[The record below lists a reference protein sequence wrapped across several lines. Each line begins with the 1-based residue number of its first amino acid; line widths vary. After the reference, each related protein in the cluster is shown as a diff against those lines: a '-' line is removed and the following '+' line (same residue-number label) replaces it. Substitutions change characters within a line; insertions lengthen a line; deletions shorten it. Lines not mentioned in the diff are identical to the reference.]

1 MNTYRSA
8 YCTLNSIIQQLNA
21 DDNDTDISTTSAQ
34 NTAISNESA
43 NTQAY
48 YKRLIREVSAAI
60 ARKHNRVFVS
70 YDQTLT
76 LRRGYM
82 QDHNL
87 WGEAYEYRLRLPDDI
102 LSITSITWVGTVL
115 TSSEYRLADENAHPN
130 IEIAADRDAISTL
143 LPADF
148 DENVTIV
155 GAFGYHRDPDNMW
168 LDSGDTVQDSPLSSS
183 GTALTVTADGN
194 FEVMQHIR
202 IESEYLL
209 ITAIDTATEILTVE
223 RGVNGS
229 TAASHDNGKQ
239 IDKFV
244 QTPEI
249 EQEARRLAIRHFHLR
264 GGIDGGK
271 SFIVTAETAIEIDPN
286 DVKVVVATRYVFR
299 SV

>member
-60 ARKHNRVFVS
+60 ASKHNRVFVS

-76 LRRGYM
+76 LRRGYIV
-82 QDHNL
+82 DNNL

-102 LSITSITWVGTVL
+102 LSITSITWVGTAL
-115 TSSEYRLADENAHPN
+115 TSSQYRLADENSHPN
-130 IEIAADRDAISTL
+130 TEIAVKRTAISTL

-155 GAFGYHRDPDNMW
+155 GAFGYHRDPDAMW
-168 LDSGDTVQDSPLSSS
+168 VDSGDTVQDSPLSSS
-183 GTALTVTADGN
+183 GTALTVEADGN
-194 FEVMQHIR
+194 FEVMQHIQ

-229 TAASHDNGKQ
+229 TGASHANATA
-239 IDKFV
+239 ISRYV

-271 SFIVTAETAIEIDPN
+271 QFLVTAETAIEIDPN
-286 DVKVVVATRYVFR
+286 DVKIVVEPRYFFR
-299 SV
+299 SA

>member
-60 ARKHNRVFVS
+60 ASKHNRVFVP

-76 LRRGYM
+76 LRRGYVL
-82 QDHNL
+82 DNNL
-87 WGEAYEYRLRLPDDI
+87 YGEAYEYLLRMKDDI
-102 LSITSITWVGTVL
+102 LSITSVTWVGTAL
-115 TSSEYRLADENAHPN
+115 TSSQYRLADENSHPN
-130 IEIAADRDAISTL
+130 IEIAVDRDAISTL

-148 DENVTIV
+148 DENVTV
-155 GAFGYHRDPDNMW
+155 AGVFGYHRDPDNMW
-168 LDSGDTVQDSPLSSS
+168 VDSGDTVQDSPLSSS
-183 GTALTVTADGN
+183 ATALTVTADGN
-194 FEVMQHIR
+194 FEVMQHIQ

-209 ITAIDTATEILTVE
+209 ITAIDADTEILTVE

-229 TAASHDNGKQ
+229 TAASHDNGKA
-239 IDKFV
+239 INRYV
-244 QTPEI
+244 PTPEI

-264 GGIDGGK
+264 GGVDGGK

-286 DVKVVVATRYVFR
+286 DVKIVVDQRHVFR
-299 SV
+299 SA

>member
-60 ARKHNRVFVS
+60 ASKHNRVFVS

-82 QDHNL
+82 QGHNL
-87 WGEAYEYRLRLPDDI
+87 WGEVYEYRLRLPDDI

-183 GTALTVTADGN
+183 DTTLNVTSGGN
-194 FEVMQHIR
+194 FEVMQHVR

-209 ITAIDTATEILTVE
+209 ITAIVDNALTVE

-229 TAASHDNGKQ
+229 TKAAHVSGKQ

-286 DVKVVVATRYVFR
+286 DVKVVVATRYVFG